1 MCFLLIGAVGLF
13 LSICFCKSDVT
24 QCNTAN
30 YGAKDFAA
38 GTSTQPRVCSDA
50 ANVCV
55 SVIWSLTTSLIPCCC
70 GSVDLMQETFDSSR
84 AGGRL
89 RRHRRRRIRPRSAL
103 YFRNIFLLQAPC
115 LFLFSSSPAPLVYT
129 LTVLLQSP
137 KAKPTDCRPSRR
149 GSRRLRCAKRQGF
162 EESFP
167 RCASPRSSPAGRS
180 GHVGQPGDGPIEQ
193 VKVGHA
199 NRQDRN
205 KSLAVAA
212 LLIVHF

>member
-24 QCNTAN
+24 QCNTTN

-55 SVIWSLTTSLIPCCC
+55 SVIWSLTTSLRFLHWLSVTSCCC

-115 LFLFSSSPAPLVYT
+115 LFYFLLHPLLLCTPPAPFYA
-129 LTVLLQSP
+129 LTILLQSP
-137 KAKPTDCRPSRR
+137 KVKPTDCRPSRR
-149 GSRRLRCAKRQGF
+149 GSRRLRCAKRLRF
-162 EESFP
+162 L
-167 RCASPRSSPAGRS
+167 RLRKKNKNDRVLKKASHAVRVRGRP
-180 GHVGQPGDGPIEQ
+180 QQ
-193 VKVGHA
+193 VEA
-199 NRQDRN
+199 DT
-205 KSLAVAA
+205 
-212 LLIVHF
+212 

>member
-1 MCFLLIGAVGLF
+1 M
-13 LSICFCKSDVT
+13 
-24 QCNTAN
+24 
-30 YGAKDFAA
+30 
-38 GTSTQPRVCSDA
+38 
-50 ANVCV
+50 CV
-55 SVIWSLTTSLIPCCC
+55 SVIWSLRTSLRFLHWLSVTSCCC
-70 GSVDLMQETFDSSR
+70 GSVDLVQETFDSSS

-115 LFLFSSSPAPLVYT
+115 LFYFLLHPLLLCTPPAPFYA
-129 LTVLLQSP
+129 LTILLQSP

-180 GHVGQPGDGPIEQ
+180 RHVGQPGDGPIEQ